1 MDKNFIIAILI
12 STVVIIVFTSP
23 QYQKHFGKHVPEK
36 PLIESTAPESQNIA
50 EKQSVSEPQS
60 IRPIEPATIS
70 PSKPAAQ
77 PVQETLQS
85 TVALQIDKPV
95 SAQTIT
101 LKNDNVT
108 IDISTASGAII
119 QAAMNQFDGTTDD
132 NNPELVLS
140 GRGWCSGSIIDGDT
154 VIEFSD
160 LIFKATNQTRTSITL
175 SAQLSDDRSITRL
188 YTLDESGYMLH
199 TQTSLDGA
207 WSDPAVNYTWHG
219 PVNNTEAPVKM
230 LRIFPFSLFMRD
242 ETAMFKKMAY
252 LGQGDRVNT
261 NGKGKIDESR
271 IYSKEGSQKVTFKKA
286 GRVKDTFKGE
296 LNWYAIR
303 NKYFMTAAIPR
314 ENKRWSALSEAR
326 IVNYDDVDTKWLEF
340 TLAKSL
346 SAGDVGLDIYLG
358 PISYEILKG
367 YGYDL
372 TEIMEMSWRFIRPL
386 SIGFLWV
393 IKKIRVVIPN
403 WGLVIILFSVFI
415 KTVLYPLSR
424 SSLKSM
430 HKMSSL
436 QPQITEIREKYKNN
450 QQKQH
455 SEIMALYKTQGINP
469 LGGCLPIVLQ
479 MPVFFALYPV
489 VGRAFELRKAMFFP
503 HWIED
508 LSRPDPYYILPV
520 AMGISM
526 FIQSKATMKDP
537 NQKAKLYVMPVMMV
551 VLFSNFSSGLTLYW
565 FMFNVMTAAQ
575 QKLIRT

>member
-1 MDKNFIIAILI
+1 MDKNFIVAIVI
-12 STVVIIVFTSP
+12 STLVIIVFTSP
-23 QYQKHFGKHVPEK
+23 QYQKRFGKPLPEK
-36 PLIESTAPESQNIA
+36 PMVESTVPESQIA
-50 EKQSVSEPQS
+50 SEQQNVSEPKS
-60 IRPIEPATIS
+60 LRPVEPVKIS
-70 PSKPAAQ
+70 TPNTSPQ
-77 PVQETLQS
+77 TEQETVQATDVIQL
-85 TVALQIDKPV
+85 DKPTF
-95 SAQTIT
+95 AETIT
-101 LKNDNVT
+101 LTNEEVT
-108 IDISTASGAII
+108 IDISTASGSII
-119 QAAMNQFDGTTDD
+119 QATMNQFDGISDD
-132 NNPELVLS
+132 DHPELVLS
-140 GRGWCSGSIIDGDT
+140 GRGWCSGSIVDGDT
-154 VIEFSD
+154 IIEFSD
-160 LIFKATNQTRTSITL
+160 IIFTATNHTRTSITL
-175 SAQLSDDRSITRL
+175 SAQLNDDRSVTRL
-188 YTLDESGYMLH
+188 YTLDDTGYMLH

-207 WSDPAVNYTWHG
+207 WNDPDIHYTWHG

-242 ETAMFKKMAY
+242 ETAMYKKMAY
-252 LGQGDRVNT
+252 LGHGDRVNI
-261 NGKGKIDESR
+261 NGKGKKDESR
-271 IYSKEGSQKVTFKKA
+271 IYAKEGSQKVTFKK
-286 GRVKDTFKGE
+286 GSGVRDTFKGD
-296 LNWYAIR
+296 LDWYAIR

-314 ENKRWSALSEAR
+314 ENKRWSALAEAR
-326 IVNYDDVDTKWLEF
+326 IVNYDDIDTKWLEF
-340 TLAKSL
+340 TIAKSL

-358 PISYEILKG
+358 PISYELLKS
-367 YGYDL
+367 YGNNL
-372 TEIMEMSWRFIRPL
+372 TEVMEMSWRFVRPL
-386 SIGFLWV
+386 SIAFLWV
-393 IKKIRVVIPN
+393 IKKIRVIIPN

-455 SEIMALYKTQGINP
+455 SEIMALYKTEGINP
-469 LGGCLPIVLQ
+469 LGGCLPILLQ

-489 VGRAFELRKAMFFP
+489 VGRAFELRKAMFIP

-520 AMGISM
+520 SMGISM

-537 NQKAKLYVMPVMMV
+537 NQKAMLYIMPVMMV